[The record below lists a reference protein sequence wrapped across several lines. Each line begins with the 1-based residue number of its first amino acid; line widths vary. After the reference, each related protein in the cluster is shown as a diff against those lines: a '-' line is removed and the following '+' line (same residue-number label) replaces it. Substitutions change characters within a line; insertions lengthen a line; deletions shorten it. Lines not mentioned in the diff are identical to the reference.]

1 MFGDNTQE
9 AYAPPCLEETVY
21 KQHRCGAF
29 LPNFGVLGF
38 SGLRTGLPGRTFHKS
53 KPHAQF
59 YLQDEGSGILC
70 RNVASKARLPPVRRR
85 AQKEGRQGLE
95 SSTGVLSEL
104 AKREQA
110 LSSKVEAAKVEAA
123 KLISDAEAKAKELLG
138 KAESDVKTL
147 TDEFKVRR
155 EAEEKNILESGAVAA
170 RSAADAAK
178 SAALTKVADAVK
190 TIVGRVLP

>member
-1 MFGDNTQE
+1 M
-9 AYAPPCLEETVY
+9 
-21 KQHRCGAF
+21 
-29 LPNFGVLGF
+29 
-38 SGLRTGLPGRTFHKS
+38 
-53 KPHAQF
+53 
-59 YLQDEGSGILC
+59 
-70 RNVASKARLPPVRRR
+70 
-85 AQKEGRQGLE
+85 E

-123 KLISDAEAKAKELLG
+123 KLISDAEAKAKDVLA

-147 TDEFKVRR
+147 SDEFKARR
-155 EAEEKNILESGAVAA
+155 EAEEKNILESGAIAA

-178 SAALTKVADAVK
+178 SAALGKVVDAVK

>member
-1 MFGDNTQE
+1 
-9 AYAPPCLEETVY
+9 
-21 KQHRCGAF
+21 
-29 LPNFGVLGF
+29 VL
-38 SGLRTGLPGRTFHKS
+38 T
-53 KPHAQF
+53 
-59 YLQDEGSGILC
+59 
-70 RNVASKARLPPVRRR
+70 PPVRRQ

-123 KLISDAEAKAKELLG
+123 KLISDAEAKAKDVLG
-138 KAESDVKTL
+138 KAEADVKTL
-147 TDEFKVRR
+147 AEEFKSRR
-155 EAEEKNILESGAVAA
+155 EAEEKHILESGAVAA

-178 SAALTKVADAVK
+178 SAALGKVADAVK